1 MPREIITCQVGQCGN
16 QIGTEF
22 WKQLC
27 AEHGISADGILE
39 EFATDGGDRKDV
51 FFYQADDEHYI
62 PRALL
67 FDLEPRVINGS
78 ATIPPPQTQ
87 PATCPCA
94 ECGRVFSHSEASC
107 RIQSGDF
114 KNLYNPENF
123 WMSPDGGGA
132 GNNWAS
138 GYQQANDKEE
148 ELMEMVD
155 READGSDSLE
165 GFVLIHS
172 IAGGTGSGMGSNL
185 LEKLNDRYPKK
196 LVRFPLEPPACRC
209 AGCKCGSSCS
219 STHARPPSAVSLWL
233 LRCYA

>member
-78 ATIPPPQTQ
+78 AAIPPPK
-87 PATCPCA
+87 P
-94 ECGRVFSHSEASC
+94 
-107 RIQSGDF
+107 
-114 KNLYNPENF
+114 NP
-123 WMSPDGGGA
+123 
-132 GNNWAS
+132 
-138 GYQQANDKEE
+138 
-148 ELMEMVD
+148 
-155 READGSDSLE
+155 
-165 GFVLIHS
+165 
-172 IAGGTGSGMGSNL
+172 
-185 LEKLNDRYPKK
+185 
-196 LVRFPLEPPACRC
+196 PPAR
-209 AGCKCGSSCS
+209 APSAAEFFLTQKPPAGSSPGTS
-219 STHARPPSAVSLWL
+219 RTSTTRRTFGCRQTVAAPGTIGPRATSRPTTRRRS
-233 LRCYA
+233 